1 MFITIQTPTRQIW
14 VTHYHLTS
22 KVTSHLSCTAYLL
35 CLAENT
41 ETYFQQIEHYLEQ
54 HQLTG
59 QAQLTPLPIQ
69 TWLTR
74 HGFEAILWRAAQQ
87 LSPTH
92 PILCVYDQEEMR
104 QDEAH
109 IDVYLHQQSKRFT
122 PFTEFSESAVL
133 PEEVR
138 SILSLKSAVKFSS
151 VLCWKTRRKI
161 TALLCS
167 G

>member
-22 KVTSHLSCTAYLL
+22 KVTSRLSCTAYLL

-69 TWLTR
+69 TWGNTL
-74 HGFEAILWRAAQQ
+74 ASRATTFTNT
-87 LSPTH
+87 SHT
-92 PILCVYDQEEMR
+92 LC
-104 QDEAH
+104 
-109 IDVYLHQQSKRFT
+109 I
-122 PFTEFSESAVL
+122 
-133 PEEVR
+133 
-138 SILSLKSAVKFSS
+138 
-151 VLCWKTRRKI
+151 
-161 TALLCS
+161 
-167 G
+167 